1 MAEALRQ
8 EVLITKSNL
17 SALPDWQ
24 QDLVKKAQEAALKAY
39 APYSEFQVGAALI
52 TEEGNIYTGNNQEN
66 SAYPSGLCAERVAL
80 FYAHAQAPTEKIKCM
95 VITSKKASAK
105 DFQTV
110 TPCGSCRQ
118 VLSEIEDKQET
129 PIALLMTGN
138 PDEVYRSD
146 SVENLLPFKFSNK
159 YLL

>member
-8 EVLITKSNL
+8 EVLITKHNVS
-17 SALPDWQ
+17 SLPDWQ
-24 QDLVKKAQEAALKAY
+24 QNLIKKAQEAALKAY

-80 FYAHAQAPTEKIKCM
+80 FYAHAQAPNEKISCM
-95 VITSKKASAK
+95 VITSKKATSEN
-105 DFQTV
+105 FQTV

-129 PIALLMTGN
+129 PIALIMSGN
-138 PDEVYRSD
+138 TDEVFISD
-146 SVENLLPFKFSNK
+146 SIENLLPFRFSNK
-159 YLL
+159 YLK